1 MKVTSPKQKPQKFLS
16 TAASK
21 EQRRATKIEQNLEM
35 AVVVAMAV
43 AVGGHDSHKQDRNV
57 TESKRR
63 VEREGRKKEGREGG
77 QRVIRMLFSV
87 AVRSV
92 SFDVV

>member
-1 MKVTSPKQKPQKFLS
+1 MKVTSPSKQKPQKFFS
-16 TAASK
+16 AAA
-21 EQRRATKIEQNLEM
+21 ERRRATKIEQNLEM
-35 AVVVAMAV
+35 AVAV
-43 AVGGHDSHKQDRNV
+43 IQSADSHKQDRNV

-63 VEREGRKKEGREGG
+63 VEREGREKGRKKGREGG
-77 QRVIRMLFSV
+77 QREIRMLFSV

>member
-63 VEREGRKKEGREGG
+63 VEKEGREEGG
-77 QRVIRMLFSV
+77 QRKIRMLFSA
-87 AVRSV
+87 AVGFLWRRRHV
-92 SFDVV
+92 